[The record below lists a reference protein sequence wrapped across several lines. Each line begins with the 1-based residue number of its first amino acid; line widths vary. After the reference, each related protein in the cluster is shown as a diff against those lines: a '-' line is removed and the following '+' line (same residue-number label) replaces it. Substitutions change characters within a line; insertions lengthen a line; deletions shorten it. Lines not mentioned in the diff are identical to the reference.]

1 MNNIKLDLEFLDLSD
16 VPENEVEEI
25 NFLLHPPGGVKYIE
39 LPWDAPANFLPLVD
53 NRTTNNIISEQTQ
66 NAIENSNH
74 SPRLNPCEAP
84 RFHHQTGSP
93 ANHPVVP
100 PPFISPSGPTSVPHL
115 VASQAFPFI
124 PCSYTLLPS
133 HFQQLNSPVFT
144 SSFDQQEVSLVQRTT
159 LPPAFPTHT
168 TSRDCNSAQPA
179 KPNKTLNPPINEH
192 IAGEKQSNQHKE
204 SVDYYSSV
212 NKSKEQQSNPQGSVF
227 EDSLPTGCSSLVPV
241 PFTVSASSFPSSTD
255 TICMTETASGYPPG
269 MSPVH
274 YQHQRPSPPILYPV
288 PFIPPA
294 YPRFIHTQSSQVV
307 SGYFNRGKGETNS
320 NDSGARITSVVPCI
334 DGGIQELHVTPTCSS
349 SNTRSV
355 EIDLFNQQDQL
366 SKDSNMFKSHINT
379 LHIVQPENQNSQN
392 IPTIKTFTRK
402 ESNCN
407 NCVKTDQGLLSCN
420 GHEFDKLLPADET
433 VNSSAIKD
441 SDRCTVVL
449 EQTLANNVSLADS
462 ENSPFLTGKK
472 PDVSFTTSDFLVTDT
487 HPKTSVG
494 IENELGE
501 LYDAISAAPSGVT
514 KVTSDNVWQRRS
526 GADLFKNQSVCPA
539 TVLEIEKERLPSVS
553 PKTTP
558 IKHEKKDPE
567 TMENSKIVNAEDD
580 VLAYKLAKIFE
591 STHLNHSIA
600 FLQPRGLT
608 NRSNWCYV
616 NATLQALLVCPPLYN
631 LLKQLTSVS
640 GQNRE
645 KSSTPI
651 LDSLMEFVQEF
662 PIIPQGNRNKRKE
675 DLVIGLSFEPVNIYK
690 MLNVIRSECVKG
702 HQEDAEEFL
711 SCILNGLHEEMLA
724 VLQIIRKDEVKN
736 TGNEEMPTNGHL
748 EEDKD
753 EGWQVMGPKKKSIL
767 TRSAKFSRSPIS
779 DIFGG
784 QIRSVLTTGNESSAF
799 LQPFF
804 TLQLDIQSE
813 RVVSVL
819 SALNHLTSKEL
830 VQGYTSAKTK
840 QEVEASR
847 RITIEELPLV
857 LVLHFKR
864 FVYDKNGGSKKVVK
878 CTEYSVTLE
887 LSRDLLSQ
895 EVRSKY
901 SQKSLRS
908 YKLFAVVYH
917 EGKEAVKGHYITDV
931 YHAGS
936 GGWLRCDDF
945 TITPITE
952 KQLLRYNPPR
962 VPYLLF
968 YRRLDT
974 VQPGITT
981 K

>member
-25 NFLLHPPGGVKYIE
+25 NFFLHPPGGVQYIE
-39 LPWDAPANFLPLVD
+39 LPWDAPANFFPSVD
-53 NRTTNNIISEQTQ
+53 NQTTNNISEQTQ
-66 NAIENSNH
+66 NTIENCNH
-74 SPRLNPCEAP
+74 SLRLNLCEGP
-84 RFHHQTGSP
+84 RFQHQTGSP

-144 SSFDQQEVSLVQRTT
+144 SSFDHPEVSLVQRNS
-159 LPPAFPTHT
+159 LPPAFPTRT
-168 TSRDCNSAQPA
+168 TNRDCNPAQP
-179 KPNKTLNPPINEH
+179 NKIVNQPINEQ
-192 IAGEKQSNQHKE
+192 IVVEKQSNQHKG

-212 NKSKEQQSNPQGSVF
+212 NNSKEQQSHPQGAVF
-227 EDSLPTGCSSLVPV
+227 EDSLPAGCPSLVPV
-241 PFTVSASSFPSSTD
+241 PFTVSASSFPNSTG
-255 TICMTETASGYPPG
+255 TICMKETASSYPPV

-288 PFIPPA
+288 PFIPSP
-294 YPRFIHTQSSQVV
+294 YPRYIHPQSSQVIN
-307 SGYFNRGKGETNS
+307 SYFNQGKGDTNS
-320 NDSGARITSVVPCI
+320 NGSGARTTSVIPCV
-334 DGGIQELHVTPTCSS
+334 DGGIQELSVTPTCCSN
-349 SNTRSV
+349 NTRSV
-355 EIDLFNQQDQL
+355 EINLFNQQDQL
-366 SKDSNMFKSHINT
+366 SKDPNMYKSHINT
-379 LHIVQPENQNSQN
+379 FHHMQPEDLQNSQN
-392 IPTIKTFTRK
+392 IPTTQMFTRN
-402 ESNCN
+402 ESSCN
-407 NCVKTDQGLLSCN
+407 SCVKTDQGLLSCN
-420 GHEFDKLLPADET
+420 GHEFDKLPAEET
-433 VNSSAIKD
+433 VNAGAIKD
-441 SDRCTVVL
+441 SDRCSAVL
-449 EQTLANNVSLADS
+449 EQTLENMSSTDT
-462 ENSPFLTGKK
+462 ENSPVLTEKI
-472 PDVSFTTSDFLVTDT
+472 PDLSFATSDFLVKEA
-487 HPKTSVG
+487 HPKTSVDK
-494 IENELGE
+494 ENELGE
-501 LYDAISAAPSGVT
+501 LNKNVSAVPSCVT
-514 KVTSDNVWQRRS
+514 KATSDNVWQRRP
-526 GADLFKNQSVCPA
+526 GADLFKNQSACPA
-539 TVLEIEKERLPSVS
+539 AVLKIEKERLPSIS

-558 IKHEKKDPE
+558 VKHKKRDLE
-567 TMENSKIVNAEDD
+567 TIENCKIVKAEND
-580 VLAYKLAKIFE
+580 VLAYKLAKVFE
-591 STHLNHSIA
+591 STHLNHSTA

-616 NATLQALLVCPPLYN
+616 NATLQALLVCPPFYN
-631 LLKQLTSVS
+631 LLKQLTNVS
-640 GQNRE
+640 GQSRE
-645 KSSTPI
+645 NSSTPI
-651 LDSLMEFVQEF
+651 LDSLMEFIQEF
-662 PIIPQGNRNKRKE
+662 PVIPQSSRNKRKE

-690 MLNVIRSECVKG
+690 MLNVINSECVKG

-724 VLQIIRKDEVKN
+724 VLQITRENEVKN
-736 TGNEEMPTNGHL
+736 TGNEEMSTNGHI
-748 EEDKD
+748 DDPD

-784 QIRSVLTTGNESSAF
+784 QIRSVLTTGSESSAF

-813 RVVSVL
+813 KVISVL
-819 SALNHLTSKEL
+819 SALNYLTNKEL

-864 FVYDKNGGSKKVVK
+864 FVYDKNGGSKKVIK

-917 EGKEAVKGHYITDV
+917 EGEEAVKGHYITDV

-936 GGWLRCDDF
+936 GGWVRCDDF
-945 TITPITE
+945 NITPITE

-974 VQPGITT
+974 VQPGVTT